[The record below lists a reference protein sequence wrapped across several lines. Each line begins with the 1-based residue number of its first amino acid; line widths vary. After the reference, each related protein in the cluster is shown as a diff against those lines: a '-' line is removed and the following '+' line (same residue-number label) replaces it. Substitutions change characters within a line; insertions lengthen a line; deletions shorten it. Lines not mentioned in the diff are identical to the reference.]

1 MSHPAIPR
9 LVPHANEI
17 QLDPETRSPID
28 VLRAQTDYWRELTG
42 GEVIGDVE
50 RTLSTSDR
58 VAYWFGFVV
67 PALDDYRY
75 RLFLVEHGLDF
86 YPAWVRAGRDDDSP
100 VEVADEAALCAHVA
114 ERFRAPTT
122 VSIVRRLHA
131 LAREARPVDRAVVGG

>member
-58 VAYWFGFVV
+58 VAYWYGFVV
-67 PALDDYRY
+67 PALD
-75 RLFLVEHGLDF
+75 E
-86 YPAWVRAGRDDDSP
+86 
-100 VEVADEAALCAHVA
+100 
-114 ERFRAPTT
+114 
-122 VSIVRRLHA
+122 A
-131 LAREARPVDRAVVGG
+131 LAQGGRG